1 MVVQL
6 KSDLGPGEAA
16 AGEGETYDVKILR
29 MTRRHPKGNQVRL
42 LTEEEKRAKEWT
54 TGDRCDV
61 RGCTD
66 KARYHVQGRL
76 RGNPGQ
82 ISALGY
88 CEGHAR
94 EWAEVAGVAFPT
106 SITGP
111 AE

>member
-1 MVVQL
+1 M
-6 KSDLGPGEAA
+6 A
-16 AGEGETYDVKILR
+16 
-29 MTRRHPKGNQVRL
+29 TRLPNGNQIRL

-94 EWAEVAGVAFPT
+94 EWANEARVAFPAPMD
-106 SITGP
+106 GP